1 MKKIIS
7 IVLILTMLVSCI
19 PAYAQNEND
28 SHQIPDDLPWEIENI
43 GSSDITSPISIGEVY
58 SDENDESITNT
69 NEYEPI
75 VHEESTDNMFEFP
88 EENENLMPVE
98 KPGFGGISLFSVD
111 SEDSSMWKS
120 MYGKM
125 FGDDYLKPYERKED
139 GEKVTGN
146 TNRLV
151 IEETDLS
158 LPGKNGLD
166 LVLKRK
172 YDNQD
177 YNEAYSY
184 YRDYKSDGS
193 NFYHDVV
200 YDRYIYAF
208 KNTTTKETLYVGFLS
223 KDQMY
228 TYMYNGCH
236 IKKLNERS
244 LKNWNHNGTTIK
256 YYDFENVDF
265 YITEDSSYD
274 WYEYDN
280 SIAMIPAT
288 ERYEDET
295 NNSIYSRK
303 ILNNNGYIGSDW
315 NLLLPEAYLYR
326 YNRETTDKT
335 SYKRYD
341 EEYVGAFRDI
351 NGNVYTLEGSGTYKK
366 YKDGVTPSTYTSS
379 FYPDNNK
386 SLYFVNMYQPKT
398 LYDNGPEYNFVIYD
412 GDKLTYYLYDS
423 GATYGNAPKSVH
435 RMYIIAV
442 EDEYGNQIR
451 YEYGDNYG
459 KITKIIDTYGRE
471 ININKIE
478 NGTQISYY
486 DDLSQENKTITYK
499 AETLPASE
507 LDNDSPLKPKEVR
520 RFTVTNQEGEKT
532 IYDAREAEVLNYYYS
547 SRSGDMT
554 SAADPQEEDIELS
567 WGYNIERII
576 YPTGAESRYRYKCI
590 YPINYYAK
598 VRSGVYAV
606 DASYDIVNGKEEN
619 KKEYS
624 LKNAG
629 MKITQTCT
637 NNAAD
642 TKSILEYNDEGLLSS
657 VNITPQS
664 KTTPYKKIEYTYSSH
679 NNPTKIVTNEN
690 GTKNTITYSYSF
702 NNPNMLASESN
713 GLSSVTYD
721 YHSREMNY
729 EGIENP
735 KTVQTDKVK
744 KTTYNKVSGSTS
756 VEDYN
761 IITELTSDKKAIEYV
776 KTIQNNIVKAQ
787 VKYEYDGEG
796 NVTAIKQWTDDTNSD
811 GVLDEN
817 DDIITLSNTY
827 TVTTQKTRKA
837 SNTVSNVL
845 NADGVNEGNV
855 TSEYSYNIYGS
866 PISQKDSYGTV
877 TTVEYDDLNRPV
889 KYNMPNGATRQ
900 IEYHTAQN
908 YILVTDE
915 AGIIT
920 KIEYDGLG
928 RNKAKYIKDGS
939 TYKKI
944 EEYSY
949 DSVGRLSNKTTYQD
963 EGKGIDED
971 YQYDNLNRLT
981 ARWVDEMGG
990 KMSYVE
996 MYTYNNT
1003 STGTVVSKGIAMSN
1017 ATSAIEK
1024 SYYNQY
1030 GQLTKTESISNGTTL
1045 TNTYEYDYQGRV
1057 IKETDSNGNS
1067 TTYEYAYDG
1076 QVTKQTN
1083 AKGDSVSTVYDL
1095 AGQAVSV
1102 TDANGNTTNTTYDKL
1117 GRSIKVDTPFDDTVS
1132 GETKTYYDKNSNI
1145 VKTAVKRSA
1154 NVYQTEEYKYDN
1166 MGNLLATIANDGKTD
1181 IVTQYQYDTANRIT
1195 KMITGLSAYSAN
1207 PTGGALTQYSYNSLG
1222 YLAKTIDPM
1231 GMEETYNSYDRAG
1244 NVLSVTDKNG
1254 NTMHN
1259 EYGPYGLVKS
1269 YFDNLPETKEY
1280 TYDDLG
1286 QVTAIKSVN
1295 ADEQSVEETYEYD
1308 AFGRLVNSTANDG
1321 SVQNYTYDSNSN
1333 VTLYQLTKD
1342 EDVKNSIDYTYNNLN
1357 QLTTLTNNGII
1368 TSYTYDAN
1376 GNLTKKVLN
1385 NGVNTNYT
1393 YNKAGL
1399 MTYMESK
1406 KGSNVYTYSDCTY
1419 LLNGLLSR
1427 VDMPYDANPSEG
1439 KIKYYSYDNA
1449 GRLISDNI
1457 TNAAGFPVDNTYE
1470 YDLRGNRVK
1479 MVSSPADEDETETIN
1494 YEYDLNNRLLNEN
1507 SHIYDEYHNTNSYSS
1522 TRYYYDNNGNM
1533 TAKQTTKKGS
1543 IPAAQSSRM
1552 ALSGRSTDT
1561 GLSIYRYDAF
1571 NRLTNY
1577 NSGSVEASYTYNAN
1591 NLRASKTVNR
1601 ERTDF
1606 VWNGQDL
1613 AAENKADTVN
1623 TYTYD
1628 ITGIHIANQN
1638 GTVASYLKDYHGN
1651 IVGKTTASGALFNE
1665 LGIKTDYDAFGN
1677 RWVGDTPDPFGYCG
1691 EYLDSE
1697 SGLIYLRN
1705 RYYDS
1710 NTGRFINE
1718 DPVKDGLNWYVY
1730 CGNNPVMMID
1740 PSGLFDYNTRLSYN
1754 PGEYSA
1760 DVRTL
1765 QNELAWKGYL
1775 RSSNI
1780 DGFFGDIT
1788 LKAVNQYKNDMGLGN
1803 SGNDYG
1809 IVGLQTWESLGLIY
1823 RTQQD
1828 IDSGVQ
1834 IVNAGAKQYFDIS
1847 EAVNRAVIRAT
1858 GEFQQHSGD
1867 FDWFRNMVGDYG
1879 KWNIKRN
1886 KNVWSQTLGISP
1898 KTYASPKIFYGRP
1911 VVVDDVG
1918 NITYGYLGTAAN
1930 FSPNTLN
1937 AGSSLNHIKNHGF
1950 GDWSNEKSDQACI
1963 AIGIRWYEGYDIQV
1977 RFN

>member
-1 MKKIIS
+1 M
-7 IVLILTMLVSCI
+7 
-19 PAYAQNEND
+19 
-28 SHQIPDDLPWEIENI
+28 
-43 GSSDITSPISIGEVY
+43 
-58 SDENDESITNT
+58 
-69 NEYEPI
+69 
-75 VHEESTDNMFEFP
+75 
-88 EENENLMPVE
+88 
-98 KPGFGGISLFSVD
+98 
-111 SEDSSMWKS
+111 
-120 MYGKM
+120 
-125 FGDDYLKPYERKED
+125 
-139 GEKVTGN
+139 
-146 TNRLV
+146 
-151 IEETDLS
+151 
-158 LPGKNGLD
+158 
-166 LVLKRK
+166 
-172 YDNQD
+172 
-177 YNEAYSY
+177 
-184 YRDYKSDGS
+184 
-193 NFYHDVV
+193 
-200 YDRYIYAF
+200 
-208 KNTTTKETLYVGFLS
+208 
-223 KDQMY
+223 
-228 TYMYNGCH
+228 
-236 IKKLNERS
+236 
-244 LKNWNHNGTTIK
+244 
-256 YYDFENVDF
+256 
-265 YITEDSSYD
+265 
-274 WYEYDN
+274 
-280 SIAMIPAT
+280 
-288 ERYEDET
+288 
-295 NNSIYSRK
+295 
-303 ILNNNGYIGSDW
+303 
-315 NLLLPEAYLYR
+315 PEAYLYR

-366 YKDGVTPSTYTSS
+366 YYDGVTPSTYTSS

-423 GATYGNAPKSVH
+423 GAIYGEVPSAKH

-459 KITKIIDTYGRE
+459 KITKIIDTYERE

-547 SRSGDMT
+547 SQSGDMT

-642 TKSILEYNDEGLLSS
+642 TKSILEYNGEGLLSS

-713 GLSSVTYD
+713 GLSTVTYD

-744 KTTYNKVSGSTS
+744 KTTYKKVSGSTS

-761 IITELTSDKKAIEYV
+761 ITTELTPDQKAIEYV
-776 KTIQNNIVKAQ
+776 KTIQNNTIKSQ
-787 VKYEYDGEG
+787 VKYEYDNEG
-796 NVTAIKQWTDDTNSD
+796 NVTAIKQWTNDTNSD
-811 GVLDEN
+811 GALDEN

-900 IEYHTAQN
+900 IEYYTAQN

-949 DSVGRLSNKTTYQD
+949 DSAGRLSNKTTYQD

-1045 TNTYEYDYQGRV
+1045 TNTYEYDYQGRI

-1117 GRSIKVDTPFDDTVS
+1117 GRAIKVDTPFDDTVS

-1207 PTGGALTQYSYNSLG
+1207 PTGGAVTQYSYNSLG

-1376 GNLTKKVLN
+1376 GNLTKKTLN

-1406 KGSNVYTYSDCTY
+1406 KGSTVYTYSDCTY
-1419 LLNGLLSR
+1419 LLNGLLR
-1427 VDMPYDANPSEG
+1427 DTYMPSDGYASG
-1439 KIKYYSYDNA
+1439 TKSKYYNYDNV
-1449 GRLISDNI
+1449 GRL
-1457 TNAAGFPVDNTYE
+1457 TGEYAFNAGGSSIQNSYR
-1470 YDLRGNRVK
+1470 YDLRGNRVYK
-1479 MVSSPADEDETETIN
+1479 QDGEKPDALIETHTS
-1494 YEYDLNNRLLNEN
+1494 YQYDLNNRLIGENSEKYYNEEYVSEPLNEV
-1507 SHIYDEYHNTNSYSS
+1507 
-1522 TRYYYDNNGNM
+1522 RYYYDNNGNM
-1533 TAKQTTKKGS
+1533 TAKQKTLLNSNGS
-1543 IPAAQSSRM
+1543 NM
-1552 ALSGRSTDT
+1552 ASLSGRSTDT

-1601 ERTDF
+1601 EKTDF
-1606 VWNGQDL
+1606 VWNGLNL
-1613 AAENKADTVN
+1613 AAENKADTTN

-1628 ITGIHIANQN
+1628 MTGIHIANQN
-1638 GTVASYLKDYHGN
+1638 GTVTSYLKDYHGN
-1651 IVGKTTASGALFNE
+1651 IIGKTTKSGALFNE
-1665 LGIKTDYDAFGN
+1665 LGIKMDYDAFGN
-1677 RWVGDTPDPFGYCG
+1677 QWIGDAPDPFGYCG
-1691 EYLDSE
+1691 EYRDSE

-1718 DPVKDGLNWYVY
+1718 DPVKDGLNWYSY
-1730 CGNNPVMMID
+1730 CINNPVNMWD
-1740 PSGLFDYNTRLSYN
+1740 PSGLKLTASVADSQTILKQLQKLTDDELGFEEELDENGIGTGMGQFVIKKTYDTKRHVGQTLVSNLINASEVVNVNIGADQNGDTNTKWPADNDPDNIIQIYIDPDDTLGLGKSYTYTNGTSTREEMPEYIIFGHELVHAWRELHGMFDGNVERGVLPYDYPEAIYIKQIYGDDLYPAEEAKTVGGNY
-1754 PGEYSA
+1754 
-1760 DVRTL
+1760 V
-1765 QNELAWKGYL
+1765 NELNQTMQNYTSYSGIICENGL
-1775 RSSNI
+1775 RLEN
-1780 DGFFGDIT
+1780 
-1788 LKAVNQYKNDMGLGN
+1788 GLN
-1803 SGNDYG
+1803 M
-1809 IVGLQTWESLGLIY
+1809 
-1823 RTQQD
+1823 RT
-1828 IDSGVQ
+1828 
-1834 IVNAGAKQYFDIS
+1834 
-1847 EAVNRAVIRAT
+1847 
-1858 GEFQQHSGD
+1858 
-1867 FDWFRNMVGDYG
+1867 
-1879 KWNIKRN
+1879 
-1886 KNVWSQTLGISP
+1886 
-1898 KTYASPKIFYGRP
+1898 TYYAR
-1911 VVVDDVG
+1911 
-1918 NITYGYLGTAAN
+1918 
-1930 FSPNTLN
+1930 
-1937 AGSSLNHIKNHGF
+1937 
-1950 GDWSNEKSDQACI
+1950 
-1963 AIGIRWYEGYDIQV
+1963 
-1977 RFN
+1977 